1 MEGQRRFSRGR
12 FLRLS
17 AMTAGGVVLAGCNL
31 QEGGNLPG
39 ANRGKGG
46 DGSVDLGEIRAP
58 GNSQALE
65 RLAEDWKPYDG
76 EPVELSVWM
85 YVQNENALAA
95 YKKARCGFRRG
106 LATLSLSS

>member
-17 AMTAGGVVLAGCNL
+17 AMTAGGVVLARCNL

-46 DGSVDLGEIRAP
+46 NGSVDPGARQQPGAGEA
-58 GNSQALE
+58 G
-65 RLAEDWKPYDG
+65 
-76 EPVELSVWM
+76 
-85 YVQNENALAA
+85 
-95 YKKARCGFRRG
+95 RG
-106 LATLSLSS
+106 LEAL